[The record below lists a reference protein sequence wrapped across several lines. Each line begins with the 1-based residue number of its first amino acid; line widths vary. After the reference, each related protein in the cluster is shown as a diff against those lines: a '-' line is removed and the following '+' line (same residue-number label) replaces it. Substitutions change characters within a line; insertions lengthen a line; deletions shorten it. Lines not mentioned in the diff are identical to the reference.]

1 MDLKT
6 LVFCGL
12 VARRRQMH
20 SPSFHNSAWLC
31 DAKLWWCGVVG
42 RQLYGWTTTSHGLI
56 EIETTHQ
63 REEIYCQ
70 GLVFICLL

>member
-1 MDLKT
+1 
-6 LVFCGL
+6 
-12 VARRRQMH
+12 MH

-63 REEIYCQ
+63 RKEEIYCQ